1 MRDFSTAEF
10 ELNNPSKQLDTKW
23 KYFCSTWATFENI
36 TLFFFKSDND
46 NNSTFTYFLLA
57 KIHARG

>member
-1 MRDFSTAEF
+1 MMRDFSTAEF

-46 NNSTFTYFLLA
+46 NNSTYLPTFY
-57 KIHARG
+57 

>member
-23 KYFCSTWATFENI
+23 KYFCCTWATFENI
-36 TLFFFKSDND
+36 TLFFFKSDN
-46 NNSTFTYFLLA
+46 NSTYLHTFY
-57 KIHARG
+57 